1 MVASAELAAGF
12 FWGPASSP
20 VAQMVKNLAA
30 MQELFP
36 GSGRSP
42 GEGNGYPLQYF
53 CLENPMDRGAW
64 WATVSP
70 WGCKESDSTEQ
81 LTLSLF
87 LWGLL
92 IHQRPTLRS
101 LTTCVEESPSSVR
114 IAREEGLSWR
124 CVCVC
129 VCLCVEG
136 NLRMWQEGVCVCLCV
151 CQNIFFP
158 STNVWVANRDLPWR

>member
-30 MQELFP
+30 LQELFP
-36 GSGRSP
+36 GSIRSP

-53 CLENPMDRGAW
+53 CLENPMD
-64 WATVSP
+64 SP

-101 LTTCVEESPSSVR
+101 LTTCVEESLSSVR
-114 IAREEGLSWR
+114 IAREEG
-124 CVCVC
+124 
-129 VCLCVEG
+129 
-136 NLRMWQEGVCVCLCV
+136 
-151 CQNIFFP
+151 
-158 STNVWVANRDLPWR
+158 